1 MFCGIAPTRGWF
13 GIAAASCIFYVW
25 FLRSHGSV
33 AHPCSSRK
41 RAGCDRV
48 PDHRDDTVVQLDDLT
63 DIPARQRTSHR
74 PRHHRYSG
82 GGGRGV
88 RPRVGGGG
96 GKSGLSTAA
105 SAPALCIFR
114 AEFLSCKRM
123 VRGIMWG

>member
-48 PDHRDDTVVQLDDLT
+48 PDHRHDTVVQLDDSL
-63 DIPARQRTSHR
+63 IFL
-74 PRHHRYSG
+74 
-82 GGGRGV
+82 RGKEQV
-88 RPRVGGGG
+88 TGHAIIGTVAVVLGTIAIAL
-96 GKSGLSTAA
+96 GK
-105 SAPALCIFR
+105 
-114 AEFLSCKRM
+114 
-123 VRGIMWG
+123 